1 MLNQIKRNI
10 NLALRINQ
18 GECVKKAVILFLLVL
33 LGIGFYKGRAVYERF
48 KIDMSLKMMPTD
60 LSWCEKGEVSPEF
73 APVRNQVCSL
83 ERELNE
89 QIKVAADSSKTHEEF
104 RQKAEAILIENSE
117 KIRKILDSYK
127 ETTSQQEEV
136 AQ

>member
-1 MLNQIKRNI
+1 MKK
-10 NLALRINQ
+10 LAL
-18 GECVKKAVILFLLVL
+18 ILILIILVV
-33 LGIGFYKGRAVYERF
+33 GFYKGRAVYERF

-104 RQKAEAILIENSE
+104 RQKGEAILIENSE